1 MALFNIVINVVLV
14 VATLVV
20 ICFAWQTVTES
31 RKATKTASD
40 TVTRLGD
47 LLTVAHGTAEPSE
60 AAAEAARQTVETARA
75 AHQADERD
83 RLVRQLRDI
92 GQLVESAGYKAA
104 AEEDSRQGPV
114 RRDWLCVDQ
123 QYIAVAIAWVDVELP
138 QCDALA
144 GARTAFAV
152 KTYAANARS
161 EITAELR
168 KLHVAGNA

>member
-1 MALFNIVINVVLV
+1 MLARMALFNIVINVVLV

-83 RLVRQLRDI
+83 RLGRHLGGH
-92 GQLVESAGYKAA
+92 GQPGPSAGYKAG
-104 AEEDSRQGPV
+104 AEEEPRQG
-114 RRDWLCVDQ
+114 
-123 QYIAVAIAWVDVELP
+123 
-138 QCDALA
+138 A
-144 GARTAFAV
+144 GRGEW
-152 KTYAANARS
+152 R
-161 EITAELR
+161 
-168 KLHVAGNA
+168 